1 MEYTDRV
8 GWGMG
13 EVQFQGV
20 LPLER
25 RPSFD
30 WGESLFFLS
39 LNDEFLE
46 LHQFIYNIINI
57 YIYILK
63 TLPVPCTQPTSLY
76 LSPVL
81 TIVLRSSVLNRRMAR
96 AGFCLCDDSSRVAE
110 QPLNTAENGSG
121 GVPFL
126 RGPCWFERRH
136 WLHAAGQFARQID
149 LDSCRLVIHNPRI

>member
-57 YIYILK
+57 YIYI
-63 TLPVPCTQPTSLY
+63 Y
-76 LSPVL
+76 
-81 TIVLRSSVLNRRMAR
+81 
-96 AGFCLCDDSSRVAE
+96 
-110 QPLNTAENGSG
+110 
-121 GVPFL
+121 
-126 RGPCWFERRH
+126 
-136 WLHAAGQFARQID
+136 
-149 LDSCRLVIHNPRI
+149 